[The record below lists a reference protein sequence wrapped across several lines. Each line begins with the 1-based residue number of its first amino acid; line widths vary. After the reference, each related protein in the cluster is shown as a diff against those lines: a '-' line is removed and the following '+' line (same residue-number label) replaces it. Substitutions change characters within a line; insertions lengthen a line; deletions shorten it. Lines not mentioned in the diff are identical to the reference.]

1 MFNINLKRFLIY
13 NSRKLFK
20 KKPNYVNDS
29 KFVFANSLRKNGFHK
44 EEGFSE
50 KNVLANEIID
60 QYEKISKIELQNI
73 CNENKNNLKRYGYRS
88 IITNYFNEKLLHDY
102 ANQKIFM
109 ENFEQYF
116 GLKPK
121 VRLISVWIDYPTDNK
136 EIDSQIFH
144 RDYDDVFLTKTF
156 LCLTNITTNNGPFQ
170 FIPKSH
176 ITPWE
181 KKIDMLQNRP
191 ILMTAKKGDLYMADT
206 NGFHRGTKLKKNF
219 RCLLNI
225 HYVSERP
232 MTGFPD
238 KIIN

>member
-13 NSRKLFK
+13 NSRKLFT

-29 KFVFANSLRKNGFHK
+29 SFEFVNSLRKNGFYKKK
-44 EEGFSE
+44 EFSK
-50 KNVLANEIID
+50 KNILANEIIT
-60 QYEKISKIELQNI
+60 QFEKIPNIELQNI
-73 CNENKNNLKRYGYRS
+73 CKANKNNFERYGYRS
-88 IITNYFNEKLLHDY
+88 KITNLFDKKLLYEY
-102 ANQKIFM
+102 ANQRIFI

-136 EIDSQIFH
+136 ERDSQIFH

-156 LCLTNITTNNGPFQ
+156 LCLTDINYDNGPFQ

-176 ITPWE
+176 IAPWD
-181 KKIDMLQNRP
+181 KKLDTLHNKP
-191 ILMTAKKGDLYMADT
+191 TFMTAEKGDLYMADT

-219 RCLLNI
+219 RCLVNV
-225 HYVSERP
+225 HYVSNSP

-238 KIIN
+238 QIIN